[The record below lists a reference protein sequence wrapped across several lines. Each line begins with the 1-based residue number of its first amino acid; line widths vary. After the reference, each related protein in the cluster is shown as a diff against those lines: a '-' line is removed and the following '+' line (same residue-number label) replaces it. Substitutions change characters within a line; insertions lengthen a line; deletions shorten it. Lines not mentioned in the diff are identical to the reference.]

1 MYYMIFRRSRNEE
14 RSEDE
19 AEASD
24 NSRLAPLNPA
34 HLTHEPV
41 RRRWSWI
48 RFAAGTALVGA
59 LVVEAF
65 RLGLL
70 QLP

>member
-1 MYYMIFRRSRNEE
+1 MYYMIFRRSRSEE
-14 RSEDE
+14 GFDDGPE
-19 AEASD
+19 ANDS
-24 NSRLAPLNPA
+24 SRLAPLNPA

-48 RFAAGTALVGA
+48 RFAGGAALGA

-65 RLGLL
+65 MLGLVR
-70 QLP
+70 LP

>member
-1 MYYMIFRRSRNEE
+1 MDYMIFRRLRNEG
-14 RSEDE
+14 RSADE
-19 AEASD
+19 AEAND
-24 NSRLAPLNPA
+24 TSRLAPLNPA

-48 RFAAGTALVGA
+48 RFAAGAAVGA

-65 RLGLL
+65 RLGLF
-70 QLP
+70 QGP

>member
-1 MYYMIFRRSRNEE
+1 MDYMISRHPRNEG
-14 RSEDE
+14 RSDDE
-19 AEASD
+19 ADAEDS
-24 NSRLAPLNPA
+24 SRLAPLNPA

-41 RRRWSWI
+41 RRKWSWV
-48 RFAAGTALVGA
+48 RFAAGAAAGA

>member
-1 MYYMIFRRSRNEE
+1 MYYMIFRRSRNAE
-14 RSEDE
+14 RPEDE
-19 AEASD
+19 AEANDS
-24 NSRLAPLNPA
+24 SRLAPLNPA

-48 RFAAGTALVGA
+48 RFAAGAAVGV

-70 QLP
+70 RLP

>member
-1 MYYMIFRRSRNEE
+1 MYYMIFRRARDED

-19 AEASD
+19 AEANDS
-24 NSRLAPLNPA
+24 SRLAPLNPA

-48 RFAAGTALVGA
+48 RFAVGAAVGA
-59 LVVEAF
+59 LVVETF

-70 QLP
+70 QVP

>member
-1 MYYMIFRRSRNEE
+1 MIFRRARNEE
-14 RSEDE
+14 GSGNEGE
-19 AEASD
+19 ANDS
-24 NSRLAPLNPA
+24 SRLAPLNPA
-34 HLTHEPV
+34 HLTHEPA

-48 RFAAGTALVGA
+48 RFAGGAAVGA
-59 LVVEAF
+59 VVVEAF

>member
-1 MYYMIFRRSRNEE
+1 MYYMILRRSRNEE
-14 RSEDE
+14 RSAGE
-19 AEASD
+19 AEANDS
-24 NSRLAPLNPA
+24 SRLAPLNPA

-48 RFAAGTALVGA
+48 RFAGGAALGA

-65 RLGLL
+65 MLGLVR
-70 QLP
+70 LP

>member
-1 MYYMIFRRSRNEE
+1 MYYMIFRQSRNEE
-14 RSEDE
+14 RADDE
-19 AEASD
+19 PEAKES
-24 NSRLAPLNPA
+24 SRLAPLNPA

-48 RFAAGTALVGA
+48 RFAVGAAVGA

>member
-1 MYYMIFRRSRNEE
+1 MYYTIFRRSRNED
-14 RSEDE
+14 RPEDGT
-19 AEASD
+19 EASD
-24 NSRLAPLNPA
+24 TSRLAPLNPA

-48 RFAAGTALVGA
+48 RFAAGAAVGA
-59 LVVEAF
+59 LVFEAF

-70 QLP
+70 QFP

>member
-1 MYYMIFRRSRNEE
+1 MYCMILLQSRKDE
-14 RSEDE
+14 RSANV
-19 AEASD
+19 AEANDS
-24 NSRLAPLNPA
+24 SRHAPLNPA

-48 RFAAGTALVGA
+48 RFAAGAALGA
-59 LVVEAF
+59 LVLEAF